1 MSKGKK
7 IAEWEKTIE
16 FYNDLIDNYRWEQ
29 KPMLKLIDALKKVD
43 FWNKY
48 FPSTSHEALGLSLE
62 FESDKRFE
70 MPMVYIIYKSK
81 NKEFEIQYQKGQGNT
96 ILEKN
101 CGTELTQ
108 IDFKEIE
115 KWLSDNNNERTTPYK
130 ING

>member
-1 MSKGKK
+1 MNKDKK
-7 IAEWEKTIE
+7 IAEWKKTIE
-16 FYNDLIDNYRWEQ
+16 FYIDLIDNYKWEQ
-29 KPMLKLIDALKKVD
+29 KPMLELINILKKVD

-62 FESDKRFE
+62 FDSDKRFE

-96 ILEKN
+96 TLEKN

-108 IDFKEIE
+108 NDFLEIE
-115 KWLSDNNNERTTPYK
+115 NWLSDKNNERTTPNK
-130 ING
+130 IYC